1 MFSLPPHRRRFFVP
15 LAIAC
20 ALLDAGCA
28 GLRCP
33 RCPRIDPTGERCLI
47 WPKDEAQAATLATVA
62 PPATV
67 FPAATAT
74 LPAIPGNAV
83 APPVLTDP
91 VFPQPELPAVAAAA
105 PGIPILPVSTQV
117 ATPQDRLTLTP
128 ERILAP
134 VGTEVVLKANICTTD
149 GYTLAEQKI
158 EWMLARNGVGE
169 FVEVS
174 GKGAFHPSIY
184 PWNAGSKKDN
194 YLATGYTANGPH
206 CINRG
211 TPDPSDDVNILR
223 GDAWVT
229 VTSPLE
235 GTSSVTAFTPTVE
248 SWNLRK
254 QIATIY
260 WVDVQ
265 WTFPPSAVTSG
276 GRETLTTQ
284 VNRQSDGTPLAGW
297 IVRYEVSDGS
307 GVAASGAGRVS
318 EVVTDAEGRASVQ
331 VSPTAAGAASSKI
344 DMQLV
349 RPANFGGSDSP
360 RLVIGSGS
368 TIVNWS
374 GGSTYVPSTSSPI
387 TPVTPTTP
395 SIPTVPTTPPL
406 STTPPATTTP
416 PAAGPAKL
424 ELNVQAPQTALVGT
438 KLRAV
443 ATIRNSGQSAA
454 TNVVLTDRFDQGLLF
469 PLDPSRN
476 MIENKGIGTIGPGE
490 TRTVPIDLDVSKAG
504 SLCQEVTVE
513 FAGGNPVNQRVC
525 VTASEPAPQRNA
537 SFSIKI
543 KGPPYGEQNQTVPVD
558 IVVTNTGEV
567 PLVNVR
573 ITEKYPLAAI
583 LPQPADAGA
592 EVISGTIT
600 RQIERLEV
608 GAKKTFRVNCV
619 LRQSTRATIFAD
631 GMAETDPPGS
641 RIPTSNEFEIDI
653 TLPRG
658 GATNP
663 QSGAAPPAVGQPLA
677 IGVQIG
683 TAPAREGETPTLRTG
698 TRVNCEV
705 LVRNTTA
712 AAQTNMA
719 IRVVFPPQIV
729 PDMNTLSGPQGTTPR
744 LTSGGVEFTAVPSI
758 AAGEMLRYI
767 IPVNANGGG
776 NVTIGVQAVSSAA
789 PAPNG
794 VVSKLQSVTIIENRQ

>member
-1 MFSLPPHRRRFFVP
+1 
-15 LAIAC
+15 
-20 ALLDAGCA
+20 
-28 GLRCP
+28 
-33 RCPRIDPTGERCLI
+33 
-47 WPKDEAQAATLATVA
+47 
-62 PPATV
+62 
-67 FPAATAT
+67 

-105 PGIPILPVSTQV
+105 PGVPIAPVSTQV

-134 VGTEVVLKANICTTD
+134 VGTEVVLKASICTTD

-158 EWMLARNGVGE
+158 EWILAREGVGE

-184 PWNAGSKKDN
+184 PWNAGSKTDN

-229 VTSPLE
+229 VTSPRE
-235 GTSSVTAFTPTVE
+235 GTSHVTAYTPTVE

-265 WTFPPSAVTSG
+265 WTFPPASVTSG

-360 RLVIGSGS
+360 RLVIGNGS

-374 GGSTYVPSTSSPI
+374 GGSTYVPSTSTPI
-387 TPVTPTTP
+387 TPVTPVTP
-395 SIPTVPTTPPL
+395 TIPTVPTTPPL

-416 PAAGPAKL
+416 PPAGPAKL

-443 ATIRNSGQSAA
+443 ATIRNTGQSAA
-454 TNVVLTDRFDQGLLF
+454 TNVVLTDRFDQGLIF

-490 TRTVPIDLDVSKAG
+490 TRTVPIELDVSKAG
-504 SLCQEVTVE
+504 SLCQDVTVE
-513 FAGGNPVNQRVC
+513 FAGGNPVSQRVC
-525 VTASEPAPQRNA
+525 VSASEPAPQRNA
-537 SFSIKI
+537 SFRITVD
-543 KGPPYGEQNQTVPVD
+543 GPPAAEQNQTVPVN

-583 LPQPADAGA
+583 LPQPTEQGV
-592 EVISGTIT
+592 EVISGTIS
-600 RQIERLEV
+600 RVIDRLEV

-631 GMAETDPPGS
+631 GTADTDPPGT
-641 RIPTSNEFEIDI
+641 RIPTSDDFEIDI
-653 TLPRG
+653 LLPRG
-658 GATNP
+658 GATP
-663 QSGAAPPAVGQPLA
+663 PTGGVAPPTASQPLA
-677 IGVQIG
+677 VGVQIG
-683 TAPAREGETPTLRTG
+683 TAPTREGETPSLRVG
-698 TRVNCEV
+698 TRAACEV
-705 LVRNTTA
+705 LVRNTSTA
-712 AAQTNMA
+712 PQTNMA
-719 IRVVFPPQIV
+719 IRVYFPPEIA
-729 PDMNTLSGPQGTTPR
+729 PDLNALAGPPGTTAK
-744 LTSGGVEFTAVPSI
+744 LVGGAVEFTAVPTI
-758 AAGEMLRYI
+758 AAGEALRYN
-767 IPVNANGGG
+767 IPVNALAAG
-776 NVTIGVQAVSSAA
+776 NVKVDVQAVSSAA
-789 PAPNG
+789 PTG
-794 VVSKLQSVTIIENRQ
+794 VAKSQNVQILGNRL